1 MELDVKEVAAVEAAA
16 KAANEAAL
24 KLLNDL
30 TTACI
35 SGGLGET
42 CL

>member
-1 MELDVKEVAAVEAAA
+1 MELDAKEVAAVEAAA
-16 KAANEAAL
+16 KAANEAAI
-24 KLLNDL
+24 KLLGDL
-30 TTACI
+30 STACF

>member
-1 MELDVKEVAAVEAAA
+1 MELDAKEVAAVEAAA
-16 KAANEAAL
+16 KEANEAAL
-24 KLLNDL
+24 KLLSDL
-30 TTACI
+30 STVCL

>member
-1 MELDVKEVAAVEAAA
+1 MDLDLKEVAAVE
-16 KAANEAAL
+16 EAARKADEIAL
-24 KLLNDL
+24 QLLNDL
-30 TTACI
+30 SAACI

>member
-1 MELDVKEVAAVEAAA
+1 MELDAKEVAAVEAAT
-16 KAANEAAL
+16 KAANDAAI
-24 KLLNDL
+24 KLLSDL
-30 TTACI
+30 NTACF